1 MTHSLSARHFVGTA
15 LAVHRHRRAGRAE
28 LKAYQDARLRS
39 LLVHAYERV
48 PYYRRLFDRHRLHP
62 RHIRGTI
69 DLDLIPVTAKQDLSD
84 RAVSDIVAEG
94 LDPARLAVVR
104 TNGSTGEPFAV
115 RRTKLEQ
122 SFHTLFRYRWRRELG
137 LKLHERIATVRL
149 LSPEGLQ
156 PKLGSRVMEAFGIHP
171 TIRIDGMQEPAAI
184 VQQLM
189 EFEPQMVVG
198 PPGMLCRVAEHL
210 LASGMEDIRPRL
222 LVSGGEVLT
231 PVMRR
236 RLTEA
241 FGVVPT
247 ETYASHECPFMGWE
261 CAVTGEIH
269 TCDDACIVEVLRDG
283 RPAKPGEEGEVVV
296 TNLHAYA
303 MPFIR
308 YRLADVAI
316 RGSEQCRCGQPFS
329 TVRALRGR
337 MIDYFPLADGRVL
350 HPYNILDRFMPEAEP
365 WIRQYQMVQEQPN
378 KIVLELVPKRPVG
391 PRFQEQIE
399 RSASHLLG
407 PDIDFQV
414 RLVSEIPLGPGGKF
428 RHSRSLVASPWP
440 S

>member
-1 MTHSLSARHFVGTA
+1 MISAAHFVQTA
-15 LAVHRHRRAGRAE
+15 SAVHRHRRANRAE
-28 LKAYQDARLRS
+28 LKAYQDTRLRR

-62 RHIRGTI
+62 RHIRGTV
-69 DLDLIPVTAKQDLSD
+69 DLDLIPITSKRDLSD
-84 RAVSDIVAEG
+84 RLVSEVLAEG

-104 TNGSTGEPFAV
+104 TNGSTGEPFVV
-115 RRTKLEQ
+115 RRTRLEQ
-122 SFHTLFRYRWRRELG
+122 SFHSLFLYRWRQELG
-137 LKLHERIATVRL
+137 LRLHERIAIIKL
-149 LSPEGLQ
+149 LSPESLRPNPGTRL
-156 PKLGSRVMEAFGIHP
+156 MERIGIHR
-171 TIRIDGMQEPAAI
+171 TIRINGLEDPAVI
-184 VQQLM
+184 VQQLK

-198 PPGMLCRVAEHL
+198 PPGMLCRVADYV
-210 LASGMEDIRPRL
+210 LAGGIEDVRPRL

-231 PVMRR
+231 SVMRR

-241 FGVVPT
+241 FGVAPT

-283 RPAKPGEEGEVVV
+283 RPAQPGEEGEVVV

-308 YRLADVAI
+308 YRLADAAI
-316 RGSEQCRCGQPFS
+316 RGAEQCGCGLPFS
-329 TVRALRGR
+329 TIRSLRGR
-337 MIDYFPLADGRVL
+337 MIDYFPLADGRLL
-350 HPYNILDRFMPEAEP
+350 HPYTILDRFMPEAEP

-378 KIVLELVPKRPVG
+378 RIVLELVPKEPIGARL
-391 PRFQEQIE
+391 QEQIQ
-399 RSASHLLG
+399 RSASHFLG
-407 PDIDFQV
+407 SDIDFQV

-428 RHSRSLVASPWP
+428 RHSRSLVTSAWP
-440 S
+440 L